1 MHDFTDARSNRH
13 AQSRQSGG
21 EPMAHYGSEGVP
33 NHGIIDHSKP
43 RMQSATI
50 QAAPYGSDF
59 SGLVCGFR
67 FVADEPGT
75 PIDSSGVVE
84 WLSRADAAKEFLWL
98 HFDLANSSSERWM
111 RARLDLPDAFFDT
124 LRDGSHSTR
133 IEHQEGA
140 LIAVINDVIF
150 NFELTPAEIAT
161 LWVYTHQRLLVTARL
176 KPLRSVDTLRESVR
190 RGEVFRSPAELLT
203 HLLRDQADLL
213 VQIVRRTNV
222 EVDGIEDRFLS
233 MRAPPSRSDLGAM
246 RRVLVRLQRL
256 LAPEPGS
263 VFRLLA
269 RPPRW
274 LHLHDVQDL
283 RDATEEFSLVLG
295 DLAGLVERIKLLQ
308 EEIGTRMDEQ
318 SNRTLFTLTLVT
330 VLALPINIVAG
341 FFGMNVGGI
350 PFAENHHGFWLMVL
364 IVASFTVLAG
374 WWLFRRRRD
383 R

>member
-1 MHDFTDARSNRH
+1 MNSPTL
-13 AQSRQSGG
+13 
-21 EPMAHYGSEGVP
+21 
-33 NHGIIDHSKP
+33 K
-43 RMQSATI
+43 
-50 QAAPYGSDF
+50 AAPYGSDF

-67 FVADEPGT
+67 FVADEPGV
-75 PIDSSGVVE
+75 PIDSNGVVQWIE
-84 WLSRADAAKEFLWL
+84 RHDTAKEFLWL
-98 HFDLANSSSERWM
+98 HFDLANSSCERWM
-111 RARLDLPDAFFDT
+111 RTRLDLPEAFFET

-140 LIAVINDVIF
+140 LLAVINDVIF

-161 LWVYTHQRLLVTARL
+161 LWVYTHQKLLVTARL

-222 EVDGIEDRFLS
+222 EVDRIEDRFLS
-233 MRAPPSRSDLGAM
+233 MRAPASRSDLGAM

-364 IVASFTVLAG
+364 IVATFTVLAG
-374 WWLFRRRRD
+374 WWVFRRRRGD
-383 R
+383 Q